1 MKASTQACQWN
12 PKTFPKISQPWQSN
26 WLSISSN
33 PPHQQ
38 PKLWELGCEIIFIW
52 SSQRSRIIKAKNTRW
67 EQSKPCL
74 NTKEFVQAKLQ
85 THRRWLGKS
94 KDPSA
99 SQPPMVQNC
108 GLECLHECWV
118 ISGMLFTSSYKE
130 RNSLCHP
137 SRMWVC
143 SRGRVPTERWNC
155 LAAAV
160 QQQLPAPHVPNMSGP
175 KIKGMRNTELLSWQW
190 IKSCCHS
197 RKTWGKKLNSN
208 MFKNIMPV
216 YN

>member
-38 PKLWELGCEIIFIW
+38 PKLWEFGCEIIFIW

-99 SQPPMVQNC
+99 SQPPKVQNC

-130 RNSLCHP
+130 RNSLCP
-137 SRMWVC
+137 QAGCGFAAGVESLQKDGIAWQQWC
-143 SRGRVPTERWNC
+143 SSTSQLLTCQTC
-155 LAAAV
+155 LA
-160 QQQLPAPHVPNMSGP
+160 Q
-175 KIKGMRNTELLSWQW
+175 K
-190 IKSCCHS
+190 
-197 RKTWGKKLNSN
+197 
-208 MFKNIMPV
+208 
-216 YN
+216 